1 MKNKTWLILILVV
14 GPLLFMY
21 PLTKGKT
28 NTIDLQY
35 IGKTEELAKTV
46 DIKDFTFFTKDSNV
60 INKETTKGKTL
71 VVSTLVPTC
80 PTDCPIVLRQLKFI
94 VYDKLEHDKGIKDL
108 LFLSHLIDLNGEN
121 IDVKEFVSEQNVDS
135 DIWKFV
141 VGNENPIYD
150 IDMPMD
156 TITGIS
162 KNLLRDNA
170 LGENFGGKTYYKMI
184 LLIDKHLKVR
194 GIYQGDQTPQLKK
207 LRVDIRNLYN
217 EYKKEDKAS
226 KLIK

>member
-1 MKNKTWLILILVV
+1 MQGELEWRFQTRQPRIAYTRFADN
-14 GPLLFMY
+14 G
-21 PLTKGKT
+21 LT
-28 NTIDLQY
+28 
-35 IGKTEELAKTV
+35 ELWM
-46 DIKDFTFFTKDSNV
+46 
-60 INKETTKGKTL
+60 G
-71 VVSTLVPTC
+71 
-80 PTDCPIVLRQLKFI
+80 
-94 VYDKLEHDKGIKDL
+94 
-108 LFLSHLIDLNGEN
+108 DLNGEN